1 MEQKIEQQELEKLQN
16 ISKKYK
22 ELVVLFG
29 QIQVQRILLT
39 QQLEKL
45 DEEESKL
52 KAEYGSNQLLERETV
67 TELNKKYG
75 EGQLN
80 LQSGEF
86 MPIKNNQ

>member
-16 ISKKYK
+16 ISKKYE